1 MYNAY
6 TQTYIS
12 CSILLFFSNIRSHH
26 LVHTDTATGK
36 VLSKTKISNTSTS
49 IQVPS
54 DDSVELA
61 AVASVQCTLIKQ
73 TVALFSMTVEIDAS
87 EMIQEIAGYMI
98 HTCPCTL
105 FKTTN
110 VCELSIL
117 VQSFMAIS
125 TLSIMSALKFEVE
138 APVIAKESDIS
149 GAAEA
154 LVVSIE
160 VAALL
165 PKIKVGDISYFEFRR
180 FIAAILVLISIG
192 RVRVVVLVLVLVL
205 IH

>member
-1 MYNAY
+1 M
-6 TQTYIS
+6 
-12 CSILLFFSNIRSHH
+12 
-26 LVHTDTATGK
+26 HTDTATGK
-36 VLSKTKISNTSTS
+36 VLSKTKISNASTS

-61 AVASVQCTLIKQ
+61 AVASVQCTLVKQ
-73 TVALFSMTVEIDAS
+73 TVALFSTTVEIDAT
-87 EMIQEIAGYMI
+87 EMIQEISGYMI

-110 VCELSIL
+110 VPELSIL

-165 PKIKVGDISYFEFRR
+165 PESKVGDISYFEFRFRR
-180 FIAAILVLISIG
+180 FIPAILVLISIS
-192 RVRVVVLVLVLVL
+192 RVRVVVLVLV
-205 IH
+205 H

>member
-1 MYNAY
+1 M
-6 TQTYIS
+6 
-12 CSILLFFSNIRSHH
+12 
-26 LVHTDTATGK
+26 HTDTATGK

-61 AVASVQCTLIKQ
+61 AVASVQCTFIKQ

-87 EMIQEIAGYMI
+87 EMIQEIAGHMI

-110 VCELSIL
+110 VRELSIL
-117 VQSFMAIS
+117 VQSFMAIT

-165 PKIKVGDISYFEFRR
+165 PESKVGDISYFEFGSRR
-180 FIAAILVLISIG
+180 FIAVAAILVLISIG
-192 RVRVVVLVLVLVL
+192 RVRVVVLVLVL

>member
-1 MYNAY
+1 M
-6 TQTYIS
+6 
-12 CSILLFFSNIRSHH
+12 
-26 LVHTDTATGK
+26 HTDTATGK

-61 AVASVQCTLIKQ
+61 AVASVQCTFVKQ

-110 VCELSIL
+110 VRELSIL

-192 RVRVVVLVLVLVL
+192 RVRVVVLVLVL

>member
-6 TQTYIS
+6 IQKHMLFYY
-12 CSILLFFSNIRSHH
+12 SILLKHFRSHH

-61 AVASVQCTLIKQ
+61 AVASVQCTFVKQ

-110 VCELSIL
+110 VPELSIL

-165 PKIKVGDISYFEFRR
+165 PESKVGDISYFEFRFRR
-180 FIAAILVLISIG
+180 FIPSILVLISIS
-192 RVRVVVLVLVLVL
+192 RVRVVVLVL